1 MASNKSPKCSCP
13 TCNNVGVYAFPIRR
27 RGGGN
32 AFLCEWHLNRLHSYS
47 FENPV
52 WSGTKKAH
60 GFTVS
65 HELETMAPTKL
76 ARCEFLVE
84 EYFPTSDCTVD
95 VEFKSPIYRG
105 FNSISAY
112 ASTIEY
118 LRNNGEIVLNNKC
131 GLHTHVGHETM
142 INSASMAYIRRFYH
156 SLFLPLYN
164 AWRENRAV
172 TCQLFG
178 RYNTEYVSYLRDYNG
193 DECEHSLAINI
204 QHEPTIEWRQP
215 RFQTAEQYIACL
227 HYIKASMQ
235 IIVDTFI
242 PALVDARLCRYDEN
256 RVIRAIGDI
265 SEKRKDY
272 EYNEG
277 IARLTLEQKQICK
290 KAADKTAQ
298 KLVKLWHKTAS
309 EAVNLRWEGFVGG
322 QTNYEICSF

>member
-1 MASNKSPKCSCP
+1 MGSNKSPKCSCP
-13 TCNNVGVYAFPIRR
+13 TCNNVGVFAFPIRR

-47 FENPV
+47 FENPI

-65 HELETMAPTKL
+65 HELETMRPSKL
-76 ARCEFLVE
+76 ARCEFLIE
-84 EYFPTSDCTVD
+84 EYFPTSDSTVD
-95 VEFKSPIYRG
+95 CEFKSCVYRG
-105 FNSISAY
+105 FNSIAAY

-118 LRNNGEIVLNNKC
+118 LKERGEIVLDENC

-156 SLFLPLYN
+156 SLFLPLYKVWN
-164 AWRENRAV
+164 EDEEKA
-172 TCQLFG
+172 CQLFG
-178 RYNTEYVSYLRDYNG
+178 RYGEDWAIYMLDERG
-193 DECEHSLAINI
+193 DECCHSLAINV

-242 PALVDARLCRYDEN
+242 PALVEAHLCRYDEN
-256 RVIRAIGDI
+256 GVIRAIGDI

-277 IARLTLEQKQICK
+277 IQCLAIEQRQICQ
-290 KAADKTAQ
+290 KAANKTAQ
-298 KLVKLWHKTAS
+298 KLVKLWYKIDAS
-309 EAVNLRWEGFVGG
+309 GLHWSGVTGG
-322 QTNYEICSF
+322 VMYPNYQTF